1 MKGQLF
7 LPCDSTRL
15 WWFEE
20 IMSLDRNY
28 IGFQTILWTC
38 RNKNRMTTGNSVK
51 GLNINEPFKKKKK
64 KAQKEKWAW
73 GHRNFS
79 SEFVMGNSEGGAMRD
94 IGEFSSSAPK
104 GSLL

>member
-20 IMSLDRNY
+20 IMSLGRNY

-38 RNKNRMTTGNSVK
+38 RNKNRMTAGNSVK
-51 GLNINEPFKKKKK
+51 GLNVSEPLKKKKGTK
-64 KAQKEKWAW
+64 KRS
-73 GHRNFS
+73 GH
-79 SEFVMGNSEGGAMRD
+79 GG
-94 IGEFSSSAPK
+94 IGTFHL
-104 GSLL
+104 SLS